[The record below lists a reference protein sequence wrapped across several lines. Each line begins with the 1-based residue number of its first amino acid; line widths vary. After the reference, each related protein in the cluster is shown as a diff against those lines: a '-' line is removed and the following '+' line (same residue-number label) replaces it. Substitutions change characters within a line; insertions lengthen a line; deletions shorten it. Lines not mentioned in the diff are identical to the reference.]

1 MKIAIIGLGYVGL
14 PLSLQ
19 FARSGVT
26 VLGLDI
32 DPAKVEAI
40 NAGRSYIKHIDSSA
54 IAELVGGSVQCGVQE
69 QALTRPPASRSSAAV
84 PAAGSGGV
92 SPPAGTPGGRQRA
105 PATRRSPPA
114 APLLSA
120 STDFS
125 RVREVD
131 AVIICVPTPLNKNRE
146 PDISYILETGKAIAP
161 YLAAP
166 SPEVKTQKSASLKKL
181 QPSLPKLVVLE
192 STTYPGTTDEDLRAV
207 LEKGSGLKAGVDFH
221 LAFSPEREDP
231 GNPASKVAE
240 IPKVIGGY
248 TPACLERAKA
258 LYRKAIKTIVPV
270 SSCRAAEATK
280 LLENIFR
287 SVNIALVN
295 ELKLVYGA
303 MGIDIWEVINAAKT
317 KPFGYMPFY
326 PGPGLGGHCIPIDPF
341 YLTWKAR
348 EYGQATR
355 FIELA
360 GEINT
365 AMPEYV
371 IGRVAEALN
380 SQRKAING
388 SKVLILGLAYKA
400 NVDDDRE
407 SPSYRLMDLL
417 KARGAV
423 VAYHD
428 PHVPVIRPSREH
440 SHWAGTKSLVWNRKS
455 IGSSDAVVIATA
467 HDAVNYRELAD
478 WAPLIIDTRNVMAE
492 LKPQPGQVWKA

>member
-1 MKIAIIGLGYVGL
+1 MHIAIIGLGYVGL

-40 NAGRSYIKHIDSSA
+40 NSGRSYIKHIESA
-54 IAELVGGSVQCGVQE
+54 AIQE
-69 QALTRPPASRSSAAV
+69 QRAANRLCASS
-84 PAAGSGGV
+84 
-92 SPPAGTPGGRQRA
+92 
-105 PATRRSPPA
+105 
-114 APLLSA
+114 
-120 STDFS
+120 DFS
-125 RVREVD
+125 RIQEVE

-146 PDISYILETGKAIAP
+146 PDISYIIKTGELIAP
-161 YLAAP
+161 HL
-166 SPEVKTQKSASLKKL
+166 SNG
-181 QPSLPKLVVLE
+181 KLVVLE
-192 STTYPGTTDEDLRAV
+192 STTYPGTTDEDLRQV
-207 LEKGSGLKAGVDFH
+207 LERGSGLKAGTGFH

-231 GNPASKVAE
+231 GNPSSKVAL

-248 TPACLERAKA
+248 TPRCLEKAKI
-258 LYRKAIKTIVPV
+258 LYGHAVQTVIPV

-295 ELKLVYGA
+295 ELKVVYGA

-317 KPFGYMPFY
+317 KPFGFMPFY

-348 EYGQATR
+348 EYGQNTR

-371 IGRVAEALN
+371 VNRVAEALN
-380 SQRKAING
+380 AQAKPVKD
-388 SKVLILGLAYKA
+388 SKVLILGLAYKP

-407 SPSYRLMDLL
+407 SPSYLLMDLL
-417 KARGAV
+417 KRRGAEV
-423 VAYHD
+423 SYYD

-440 SHWAGTKSLVWNRKS
+440 GSWAGLRSVSWCRETVSTHDVVLV
-455 IGSSDAVVIATA
+455 ATA
-467 HDAVNYRELAD
+467 HDAINFKDLAE
-478 WAPLIIDTRNVMAE
+478 WAKCIVDTRNAMAD
-492 LKPQPGQVWKA
+492 LKVKAGLVWKA

>member
-19 FARSGVT
+19 FARSSTT

-32 DPAKVEAI
+32 DPAKIEAL
-40 NAGRSYIKHIDSSA
+40 NAGRSYIKHIESS
-54 IAELVGGSVQCGVQE
+54 SVQEIVQ
-69 QALTRPPASRSSAAV
+69 
-84 PAAGSGGV
+84 AGKF
-92 SPPAGTPGGRQRA
+92 
-105 PATRRSPPA
+105 
-114 APLLSA
+114 SA

-125 RVREVD
+125 KIREVE
-131 AVIICVPTPLNKNRE
+131 AAIICVPTPLNKNRE
-146 PDISYILETGKAIAP
+146 PDISYIIMTGEAIAP
-161 YLAAP
+161 HLH
-166 SPEVKTQKSASLKKL
+166 KGI
-181 QPSLPKLVVLE
+181 LVVLE
-192 STTYPGTTDEDLRAV
+192 STTYPGTTDEDLKQV
-207 LEKGSGLKAGVDFH
+207 LEKGSGLKAGTDFH

-231 GNPASKVAE
+231 GNPDSKVAI
-240 IPKVIGGY
+240 IPKVVGGY

-258 LYRKAIKTIVPV
+258 LYSRAIKTVVPV

-295 ELKLVYGA
+295 ELKIVYGA

-317 KPFGYMPFY
+317 KPFGYMAFY

-348 EYGQATR
+348 EYGQNTR

-371 IGRVAEALN
+371 VNRAAEALN
-380 SQRKAING
+380 ARKKAVNG
-388 SKVLILGLAYKA
+388 SKVLIVGLAYKK

-407 SPSYRLMDLL
+407 SPSYHLMDIL
-417 KARGAV
+417 KSRGAEV
-423 VAYHD
+423 GYYD
-428 PHVPVIRPSREH
+428 PYVPVIRPTREH
-440 SHWAGTKSLVWNRKS
+440 PHWAGLKSVPWDQPT
-455 IGSSDAVVIATA
+455 ISSYDAVIISTA
-467 HDAVNYRELAD
+467 HDGVSYKELAA
-478 WAPLIIDTRNVMAE
+478 WSQCIVDTRNALADV
-492 LKPQPGQVWKA
+492 QPGSGKLWKA